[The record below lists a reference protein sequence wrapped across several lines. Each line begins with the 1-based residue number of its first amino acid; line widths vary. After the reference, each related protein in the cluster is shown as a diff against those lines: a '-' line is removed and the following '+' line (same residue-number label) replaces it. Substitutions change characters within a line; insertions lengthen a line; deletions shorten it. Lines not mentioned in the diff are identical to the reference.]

1 MGVVVLST
9 TGSLGDFLPFLAV
22 AGGLRERGHRVRL
35 ALPTEFHEA
44 ARSQG
49 FDDVVPAGWE
59 ISPSTLAA
67 LDVDWSK
74 AAGLALLRRAM
85 RELVLPELEAAYQA
99 LSDASEDA
107 DLVVGHANQVVA
119 PMIAERTGVRWAVLS
134 LFPML
139 VPTTRGLPGTPMPQL
154 PGPFRRAGNV
164 AAMGIFKLGSRAL
177 FSDRAFN
184 TFRAAHGFGRRH
196 AYFLTCAFDSDLYI
210 APVPPEFVA
219 RPSDWPAN
227 AQLSGFC
234 PGRLSTA
241 AVPTEVEDFLA
252 DGEPPVLVTLGS
264 APSSTSADRLAA
276 IAAALD
282 KRGLRGLFLVG
293 REELI
298 VGPLRD
304 RAGVATFAP
313 LADVLPRCRAAIHH
327 GGYGTTAD
335 VLCAGVPS
343 VVIPFMS
350 DQLWY
355 ARCAAAIGAGVVLP
369 WRRHGQLDGAIDHVL
384 APDMRSTTQRLGATF
399 EERDGVAATCDALEQ
414 LLDTP
419 RRARR

>member
-22 AGGLRERGHRVRL
+22 ARGLRDRGHRVRL
-35 ALPTEFHEA
+35 ALPTEFRGA
-44 ARSQG
+44 AHSEG

-74 AAGLALLRRAM
+74 AAGLLLLRKALN
-85 RELVLPELEAAYQA
+85 ELVLPELEAAYQA

-139 VPTTRGLPGTPMPQL
+139 VPTTRGLPGTPVPQL

-264 APSSTSADRLAA
+264 APSSTSADRLTA

-304 RAGVATFAP
+304 RGRRRDLRAVGGRPAKVPRGDSPRRLRHDGRRP
-313 LADVLPRCRAAIHH
+313 LRRSPVCRDPVHVRSTLVRAMRGGDRRRRRAA
-327 GGYGTTAD
+327 
-335 VLCAGVPS
+335 
-343 VVIPFMS
+343 M
-350 DQLWY
+350 
-355 ARCAAAIGAGVVLP
+355 
-369 WRRHGQLDGAIDHVL
+369 
-384 APDMRSTTQRLGATF
+384 
-399 EERDGVAATCDALEQ
+399 AATRSARRGDRSRACTRHAL
-414 LLDTP
+414 DYPTP
-419 RRARR
+419 RGDI

>member
-1 MGVVVLST
+1 VGAVVLST

-22 AGGLRERGHRVRL
+22 AEGLRDRGHRVRL
-35 ALPTEFHEA
+35 ALPTEFREA
-44 ARSQG
+44 ARTQG

-85 RELVLPELEAAYQA
+85 NELVLPQLEAAYQA
-99 LSDASEDA
+99 LLDAAEGQ
-107 DLVVGHANQVVA
+107 DLIVGHANQVVA
-119 PMIAERTGVRWAVLS
+119 PMIAERTGVAWAVLS

-139 VPTTRGLPGTPMPQL
+139 VPTTRGLPGTPIPQL
-154 PGPFRRAGNV
+154 PGPFRRAGNL
-164 AAMGIFKLGSRAL
+164 AAMGMFKLGSRAL

-184 TFRAAHGFGRRH
+184 SFRAAHGFGPRH
-196 AYFLTCAFDSDLYI
+196 AYFMTCAFDSDLYL

-234 PGRLSTA
+234 PGRLSGA
-241 AVPTEVEDFLA
+241 AVPADVEDFLA
-252 DGEPPVLVTLGS
+252 DGDPPVLVTLGS
-264 APSSTSADRLAA
+264 APSSTSADRFAA
-276 IAAALD
+276 IAAVLD

-293 REELI
+293 RDDLI
-298 VGPLRD
+298 AGPFRD
-304 RAGVATFAP
+304 RAGVSRFAP
-313 LADVLPRCRAAIHH
+313 LPHVLQRCRAVIHH
-327 GGYGTTAD
+327 GGYGTTAEA
-335 VLCAGVPS
+335 LIAGVPS
-343 VVIPFMS
+343 VVVPFMS

-355 ARCAAAIGAGVVLP
+355 GRQTEAIGAGVVLP
-369 WRRHGQLDGAIDHVL
+369 WRRHRQLARTLDEVL
-384 APDMRSTTQRLGATF
+384 APDMLSTTKRLAATLQAH
-399 EERDGVAATCDALEQ
+399 DGVATTCDALER

-419 RRARR
+419 RRPRL